1 MVMRHLNRALI
12 LIAAPGLALLAQSD
26 PPSRVGRLNYITGAV
41 SMQPAGVDDWVEANL
56 NRPLTT
62 GDRVWVDQDGRA
74 EMHLGTAALRLNSRT
89 AFEFLNLDDN
99 SVQIR
104 LTEGTLS
111 ITLRRLDPNETFEVD
126 TPNLA
131 LSLLRPGEYRIDA
144 NPDSATTVITVRE
157 GEGEVTAGNE
167 AFIVHPREQARVSG
181 MDSVSYTVFDAPGFD
196 GWDQWCRG
204 RERREEQSL

>member
-1 MVMRHLNRALI
+1 MRSNSRVQGGRKMFMRNFNRVLI
-12 LIAAPGLALLAQSD
+12 LMAAPALALLAQSD
-26 PPSRVGRLNYITGAV
+26 PPSRVGRLNYISGVV
-41 SMQPAGVDDWVEANL
+41 SMQPAGVDDWVDANL

-74 EMHLGTAALRLNSRT
+74 EMHVGAAALRLNSRT

-99 SVQIR
+99 NVQIR

-131 LSLLRPGEYRIDA
+131 FSL
-144 NPDSATTVITVRE
+144 
-157 GEGEVTAGNE
+157 
-167 AFIVHPREQARVSG
+167 
-181 MDSVSYTVFDAPGFD
+181 
-196 GWDQWCRG
+196 
-204 RERREEQSL
+204 